1 MLGNPN
7 HESDLLYGRHAPAR
21 PARSLGTAL
30 SNPAVRLMDEGTLAA
45 MNTRRSEAESLTWP
59 CTPLVEATPDGAQL
73 SARPYAG
80 LTFTAEER
88 RRHAAIVG
96 ATGSGKT
103 YRVALPVLAATL
115 RDTTDSAVFFNL
127 KGPAG
132 TDEIREI
139 AARLAPDTEVVVF
152 APTDA
157 SRSVGCNLFALA
169 HLEGLVE
176 HLVRFICSMVPR
188 GSGDS
193 SFWEQV
199 AERML
204 KAALRHHEVGSL
216 AALHE
221 LFSDPAV
228 LHAFAKHTR
237 DRELLQFDLFRESG
251 SNGSTSWADI
261 AARIAPLVSSP
272 DVRATTS
279 GKHEFNPATRLTSGS
294 RFLVIVECNESDF
307 ESHARHLVGLW
318 FSLFM
323 ACAVKAAEA
332 SGGRL
337 KRPVSFFLDEF
348 GVMPPIPGFHRTA
361 NLGRSRGMSFFVFL
375 QSIEQLQVN
384 YGTTAG
390 AVLAS
395 LCTKVFL
402 CSGLSVM
409 DREFASR
416 LAGSVH
422 VTDWRAHQTLDPH
435 TGEWLPSTRHE
446 HVMTRPLVS
455 PEDLILSPHP
465 VFGPFAY
472 VFPVDRPPLLAHFTA
487 AFDVPVLADAME
499 KGREQKKGQ
508 RAAPL
513 PAVLHSG
520 HFTRITRPP
529 LTNETRSVKA
539 SSLTGNEAYKLA
551 WELLDQMTIAEKSHE
566 ARSWAVSLLVRHHQE
581 PHQFLRFLQL
591 LVQRKASLIQAH
603 QAMIQAKTQSLAALL
618 HYLDYMRVRDAED
631 AAAKSTSDSGV
642 VFKGR
647 TTVVRRV
654 QRPKS
659 SEPPPRP
666 GCSSDRSS
674 ESDPRRLCGQ
684 GASDMLLW
692 E

>member
-21 PARSLGTAL
+21 PARSLTAL
-30 SNPAVRLMDEGTLAA
+30 SNPAVRLMDEGALAA
-45 MNTRRSEAESLTWP
+45 MNARRSEAESLTWP
-59 CTPLVEATPDGAQL
+59 CTPLVETTPKGSSL
-73 SARPYAG
+73 SARPYAR
-80 LTFTAEER
+80 LTFTAEDR

-96 ATGSGKT
+96 ATGAGKT
-103 YRVALPVLAATL
+103 YRFALPVLAATL
-115 RDTTDSAVFFNL
+115 RETSDSVVFFNL

-139 AARLAPDTEVVVF
+139 SARLAPDAEVIIF

-157 SRSVGCNLFALA
+157 SRSVGCNLLTLA
-169 HLEGLVE
+169 QREGLVE
-176 HLVRFICSMVPR
+176 HLVRFICSMAPR

-204 KAALRHHEVGSL
+204 KAALRHHEVSSL

-228 LHAFAKHTR
+228 LHAVAKHTR

-251 SNGSTSWADI
+251 SNGSTSWADV
-261 AARIAPLVSSP
+261 AARLAPLVSSP

-279 GKHEFNPATRLTSGS
+279 GYHEFHPAERLTSGA
-294 RFLVIVECNESDF
+294 RFLIVVECNESDF
-307 ESHARHLVGLW
+307 ETHARHVVGLW

-337 KRPVSFFLDEF
+337 KRSVSFFLDEF

-375 QSIEQLQVN
+375 QSIEQLQGN

-402 CSGLSVM
+402 CSGLSVI
-409 DREFASR
+409 DREYASR

-422 VTDWRAHQTLDPH
+422 VTEWREHQSLDPH
-435 TGEWLPSTRHE
+435 SGEWQPSTRLE
-446 HVMTRPLVS
+446 HVMTRQLVS
-455 PEDLILSPHP
+455 PEDLILTPHP

-472 VFPVDRPPLLAHFTA
+472 VFPVDRPPVLAHFTA
-487 AFDVPVLADAME
+487 AFDVPAVAEAME
-499 KGREQKKGQ
+499 KGREQKRRA

-513 PAVLHSG
+513 PPVPHSG
-520 HFTRITRPP
+520 HFDRITRPP
-529 LTNETRSVKA
+529 LTNEAKPSDA
-539 SSLTGNEAYKLA
+539 ANLTADEARILA
-551 WELLDQMTIAEKSHE
+551 WQLLDRMTIAEESHQ
-566 ARSWAVSLLVRHHQE
+566 ARAWAVSLLVRHHKE

-603 QAMIQAKTQSLAALL
+603 QAMIQAKTQSLAVVL
-618 HYLDYMRVRDAED
+618 HYLDYMRARDAEQ
-631 AAAKSTSDSGV
+631 AAAKSRSEPDV
-642 VFKGR
+642 VIRGR

-659 SEPPPRP
+659 CEPPPRP
-666 GCSSDRSS
+666 GCSAERSS
-674 ESDPRRLCGQ
+674 KSDSRRLCGQ
-684 GASDMLLW
+684 GTSEMMLW
-692 E
+692 D

>member
-1 MLGNPN
+1 MLGDPN

-45 MNTRRSEAESLTWP
+45 MNARRSEAESLTWP
-59 CTPLVEATPDGAQL
+59 CTPLVETTPNGSSL

-80 LTFTAEER
+80 LTFTAEDR

-96 ATGSGKT
+96 ATGAGKT
-103 YRVALPVLAATL
+103 YRFALPVLAATL
-115 RDTTDSAVFFNL
+115 RDTSDSAVFFNL

-132 TDEIREI
+132 TDEIREL
-139 AARLAPDTEVVVF
+139 AARLAPDAEVIIF
-152 APTDA
+152 APTDS
-157 SRSVGCNLFALA
+157 SRSVGCNLLTFAQR
-169 HLEGLVE
+169 EGLVE
-176 HLVRFICSMVPR
+176 HLVRFICSMAPR
-188 GSGDS
+188 ASGDS

-204 KAALRHHEVGSL
+204 KAALRHQEVSSL

-228 LHAFAKHTR
+228 LHAVAKHTR

-261 AARIAPLVSSP
+261 AARLAPLVSSP

-279 GKHEFNPATRLTSGS
+279 GDHEFHPAERLTSGA
-294 RFLVIVECNESDF
+294 RFLIVVECNESDF
-307 ESHARHLVGLW
+307 ESHARHAVGLW

-348 GVMPPIPGFHRTA
+348 GIMPPIPGFHRSA

-375 QSIEQLQVN
+375 QSVEQLQVN
-384 YGTTAG
+384 YGTAAG

-402 CSGLSVM
+402 CSGLSVI

-435 TGEWLPSTRHE
+435 SGEWLPSTRIE

-472 VFPVDRPPLLAHFTA
+472 VFPVDRPPVLAHFTA

-508 RAAPL
+508 RTAPL
-513 PAVLHSG
+513 PAVPHSG
-520 HFTRITRPP
+520 HFDRITRPP
-529 LTNETRSVKA
+529 LTSETQSVEA

-551 WELLDQMTIAEKSHE
+551 WQLLDRMTIAEESHE
-566 ARSWAVSLLVRHHQE
+566 ARSWAVSLLVRHHKQ

-603 QAMIQAKTQSLAALL
+603 QAMIQAKTQSLAAVL
-618 HYLDYMRVRDAED
+618 HYLDYMRARDAEM
-631 AAAKSTSDSGV
+631 AVERSKGSDV
-642 VFKGR
+642 VFQGR
-647 TTVVRRV
+647 TSVVRRA
-654 QRPKS
+654 PKPKAA
-659 SEPPPRP
+659 EPPPRP
-666 GCSSDRSS
+666 GCPAEGASKSA
-674 ESDPRRLCGQ
+674 PRRFCGQ